1 MKSSLQLLLIG
12 FLILG
17 WILPFQ
23 TARAQSSSLP
33 LFQEASPA
41 PETTATETLAPA
53 PSPADIINAVNNLRL
68 ASGLNALEIH
78 PVLMQVAAQQA
89 NALAASEGGVGH
101 QRPCGMTLGQQLLSM
116 GFPLWGDLSLDGYRS
131 ENWVT
136 AQTTN
141 DAMQVWQSDAEH
153 LNTMLS
159 DYRSHIG
166 AAVAVSDQV
175 YMVLETALSTPSGV
189 NQSTAGDILTG
200 IPMTQTLCAG
210 FSSGSISNYM
220 VPVVIS
226 TARPDGDVVHEVAYG
241 QTLWTLAD
249 LYHVSVEDIK
259 RYNGLV
265 DDNIVPG
272 WKLLIQKA
280 ATQPPPPTPT
290 IYTNTPNP
298 TATLYS
304 LPTYTPTSTSTPGP
318 EDDPAV
324 LVQSLKQNRTVAA
337 ALIIS
342 FAILVAGV
350 VGFGKRGTRE

>member
-1 MKSSLQLLLIG
+1 MKSPFPFLLIG
-12 FLILG
+12 LFLLG
-17 WILPFQ
+17 WTLPFN
-23 TARAQSSSLP
+23 APHSSTSSRS
-33 LFQEASPA
+33 LFQEASPS
-41 PETTATETLAPA
+41 PEVILTETSAPL
-53 PSPADIINAVNNLRL
+53 PSPADIINAVNNLRV

-89 NALAASEGGVGH
+89 NALAASEGAVGH

-116 GFPLWGDLSLDGYRS
+116 GFPLWGDLSMDGYRS

-141 DAMQVWQSDAEH
+141 EAMQFWQGDAEH
-153 LNTMLS
+153 MNTMTS
-159 DYRSHIG
+159 EYRSHIG

-189 NQSTAGDILTG
+189 NQNTAGDILTG

-210 FSSGSISNYM
+210 FASGAISNFM
-220 VPVVIS
+220 KPVEVS
-226 TARPDGDVVHEVAYG
+226 TARPDGDVVHEVKYG

-249 LYHVSVEDIK
+249 MYHVSVADIK

-272 WKLLIQKA
+272 WKLLIRKG

-298 TATLYS
+298 TPTLYF

-318 EDDPAV
+318 EADPGAF
-324 LVQSLKQNRTVAA
+324 VQSLKQNRTVAA
-337 ALIIS
+337 ALIVSLAVLI
-342 FAILVAGV
+342 AGM
-350 VGFGKRGTRE
+350 VGFGKRRDS

>member
-1 MKSSLQLLLIG
+1 MKSLLPLFLIG
-12 FLILG
+12 FLLLG
-17 WILPFQ
+17 WTLPYQ
-23 TARAQSSSLP
+23 AAHAQSSSLP
-33 LFQEASPA
+33 LFQEASPS
-41 PETTATETLAPA
+41 PEVISTETSAPA

-78 PVLMQVAAQQA
+78 PILMQVAAQQA
-89 NALAASEGGVGH
+89 NALVGSEGAVGH

-141 DAMQVWQSDAEH
+141 DAMQFWQSDAEH

-166 AAVAVSDQV
+166 AAVAVGDQI
-175 YMVLETALSTPSGV
+175 YMVLETALSTPSGLHQ
-189 NQSTAGDILTG
+189 NTAGAILTG

-210 FSSGSISNYM
+210 FSSGGISNYM
-220 VPVVIS
+220 VPVVVS
-226 TARPDGDVVHEVAYG
+226 TALPDGDVIHEVAYG

-265 DDNIVPG
+265 DDNIVQG

-290 IYTNTPNP
+290 IFTNTPNP
-298 TATLYS
+298 TPTLYS
-304 LPTYTPTSTSTPGP
+304 LPTYTPTAISTPGP
-318 EDDPAV
+318 EDDPAM

-350 VGFGKRGTRE
+350 VGFGMKKDG